1 VVRTVLVVG
10 ADRESV
16 ATVLRAA
23 PDDVLVLDGSGA
35 RLDGLLDEV
44 RDARVWYLV
53 GDVEVIPLPDGSVD
67 EVVGAGAS
75 PEVER
80 VMR

>member
-1 VVRTVLVVG
+1 VSTVLVVG
-10 ADRESV
+10 ADTESV
-16 ATVLRAA
+16 VSVLRAA
-23 PDDVLVLDGSGA
+23 ADDVLVLDGSGE
-35 RLDGLLDEV
+35 RLERLLDEV
-44 RDARVWYLV
+44 RDARVWYLL
-53 GDVEVIPLPDGSVD
+53 GDTEVIPLPDGFVD